1 METNKESEVKRK
13 RGRPPLNKSLNGNA
27 PKYHLKASQRVDES
41 KAIITPTEQRSPEIE
56 AKKNPLEVTIP
67 ATPEMK
73 KGFDDYAKSFVADV
87 EKAKIEASK
96 DINQNQLADLT
107 PVDAI
112 EFTNGKNTLKIVLSK
127 KHNRMYRVQV
137 FLNNTMEIRPATYT
151 GYAPAS
157 TFWGFLKEITK

>member
-1 METNKESEVKRK
+1 METSKEPEFKRK
-13 RGRPPLNKSLNGNA
+13 RGRPPLNKSLNGNP
-27 PKYHLKASQRVDES
+27 PKYHLKAPQQADAPKDV
-41 KAIITPTEQRSPEIE
+41 ITPTEQVSQKIE
-56 AKKNPLEVTIP
+56 TKESGLEVTIP
-67 ATPEMK
+67 ASPEMK
-73 KGFDDYAKSFVADV
+73 QAYDKLDAEYGKCLTAPP
-87 EKAKIEASK
+87 EAVK
-96 DINQNQLADLT
+96 EIGQNQMADLT
-107 PVDAI
+107 PVDSI